1 MIEKL
6 KYPGRILIAEDEDSL
21 REALVIFL
29 KARGYVTAEAADG
42 ISAFEMAGLSSYDLL
57 ITDLNMPGMS
67 GEELFEKMEELEFD
81 RRPAVVVM
89 TGHSTLD
96 SAIKGIN
103 AGISAYI
110 RKPLNLIE
118 METSI
123 KTAIERRR
131 LEKELKGY
139 YRELDRKVEERTR
152 ELSLINKFSALIN
165 SSFSLE
171 KILEDAVEDL
181 VQSME
186 ADAAWIYLSEGKP
199 PLFKMKASRGL
210 PKSFIEAASSIDP
223 KAFAAVSGR
232 MGGPASF
239 LCNGPLP
246 SSVPISD
253 AVQSAGF
260 TSAVHASIQSGRLRI
275 GSMGVAS
282 KTGKQFQESHIQLI
296 TSFGNHIGI
305 AIEKIRLYQ
314 KEKAISKDLEKK
326 VNQLLVLNWMGNR
339 ARVSKGLEETG
350 KMLVSSIAEALGFD
364 KVCLWVFDKDGRT
377 LYLKACHG
385 LDAGAYR
392 DTCVVDGS
400 GITSFSLDRGEAVL
414 VSSSLCS
421 FSEAKDFLGSS
432 GEAVVAPLVV
442 HNEKGGEL
450 NCWEYFGCG
459 KRSCS
464 AYMNSGLACWTLTDS
479 CMKTSDRMNLLDKM
493 EVCKK
498 CDVYKTNTSGK
509 GIGLI
514 CADNSISGKVISSD
528 DVKVLNV
535 FANSAA
541 AIIENM
547 MLMERL
553 LEDEKFIDGMITN
566 MSSGLLVTDLD
577 GRVRILNNAGAEIL
591 RTDRTL
597 LEGQLL
603 ADVYPEAAVMLDIV
617 GSQLGRELDIK
628 TPGGIVPVG
637 FTNSYLVEKDG
648 MDGGVIV
655 VFKDLSEIRKLHEQL
670 REKEHFSAIG
680 KVAAGVAH
688 EIRNPLFGITS
699 VAQILGREIKEDTP
713 QKALIDAMLSETSRL
728 NTLVED
734 MLLYGRSTKLA
745 PQPVDLNRLIE
756 GVLLFHQGDI
766 KEKGLKVATEFDK
779 SLSQLLLD
787 QGQIKQ
793 VFLNLL
799 VNAVDASGAGD
810 EIRVRTGIKGEFA
823 VIEIIDNGVGIPVDD
838 LPKVFDLFY
847 TTKEKGTGLGLAI
860 CRKIV
865 EDHGGTVTILS
876 LPGKGTSIRIKL
888 PVQGAGVNG

>member
-6 KYPGRILIAEDEDSL
+6 KYPGRILIAEDEESL

-29 KARGYVTAEAADG
+29 KSKGYVTAEAADG
-42 ISAFEMAGLSSYDLL
+42 ITAFEMAGLSSYDLL

-67 GEELFEKMEELEFD
+67 GEELLEKMEELEFD

-131 LEKELKGY
+131 LEKELRGY

-165 SSFSLE
+165 RSFSLD
-171 KILEDAVEDL
+171 KILDDAVEDL

-199 PLFKMKASRGL
+199 PLFKLKASRGL
-210 PKSFIEAASSIDP
+210 SRSFIEAASSVDL
-223 KAFAAVSGR
+223 KSFAAVSGKMDR
-232 MGGPASF
+232 PASF
-239 LCNGPLP
+239 LCNGPP
-246 SSVPISD
+246 PAGVPISD
-253 AVQSAGF
+253 IVQSAGF

-282 KTGKQFQESHIQLI
+282 KTGKQFQESHQQLI
-296 TSFGNHIGI
+296 ASFGNHIGI

-314 KEKAISKDLEKK
+314 NEKAISKDLEKK
-326 VNQLLVLNWMGNR
+326 VNQLLVMNWMGNR

-364 KVCLWVFDKDGRT
+364 RVCLWTFDKEG
-377 LYLKACHG
+377 LLLLLKACHG
-385 LDAGAYR
+385 LDVGAYR
-392 DTCVVDGS
+392 DSCTMDS
-400 GITSFSLDRGEAVL
+400 SKITSFSLGRGEAVV
-414 VSSSLCS
+414 VSSSPCS
-421 FSEAKDFLGSS
+421 FSEAKEFLGTS

-442 HNEKGGEL
+442 RNDKGVEL
-450 NCWEYFGCG
+450 NCWEHFGCG
-459 KRSCS
+459 RSSCS
-464 AYMNSGLACWTLTDS
+464 AYMNSGLACWTLTGS
-479 CMKTSDRMNLLDKM
+479 CMKTADSMNLLDKM

-498 CDVYKTNTSGK
+498 CEVYKTNTSGK

-514 CADNSISGKVISSD
+514 CADNIISGKIISSD

-547 MLMERL
+547 ILVERL
-553 LEDEKFIDGMITN
+553 LEDEHFIDGMITN

-577 GRVRILNNAGAEIL
+577 GRVRILNNAGAQIL
-591 RTDRTL
+591 RTDKEL

-603 ADVYPEAAVMLDIV
+603 EVVYPEVMVMLEIV
-617 GSQLGRELDIK
+617 GSKLGREIDMV
-628 TPGGIVPVG
+628 TPQGIVPVG

-648 MDGGVIV
+648 TDGGVVV
-655 VFKDLSEIRKLHEQL
+655 VFKDLSDIRKLHEQL
-670 REKEHFSAIG
+670 REREHFSAIG

-728 NTLVED
+728 NTFVED

-745 PQPVDLNRLIE
+745 PQPVNLNELIE
-756 GVLLFHQGDI
+756 GVMRFHEGGMTG
-766 KEKGLKVATEFDK
+766 KGLKIINKFDEG
-779 SLSQLLLD
+779 LPPLMLD
-787 QGQIKQ
+787 PGQIKQ

-799 VNAVDASGAGD
+799 VNAVDASVAGG
-810 EIRVRTGIKGEFA
+810 EIMVRTGIKGELA
-823 VIEIIDNGVGIPVDD
+823 VIEIADSGIGIPVDD

-865 EDHGGTVTILS
+865 EDHGGTVTIS
-876 LPGKGTSIRIKL
+876 SRPGKGTSIRINL
-888 PVQGAGVNG
+888 PFQGAGVNG